1 MPTLSAMEADP
12 REDKLP
18 RWAVEKLQTLR
29 HVTQGYADEIKG
41 LTGKTVKSSFY
52 LERFGS
58 PDRFYLPQGQRLIF
72 EDAHSRI
79 EITGR
84 YGEKGRLTIYSLEN
98 SLIVLPSA
106 SNVITVE
113 SGKG

>member
-1 MPTLSAMEADP
+1 MYTQSAMEVDP

-18 RWAVEKLQTLR
+18 KWAVEKLHTLR
-29 HVTQGYADEIKG
+29 LVAQGYADEIKG
-41 LTGKTVKSSFY
+41 LTGKTEKSAFY

-72 EDAHSRI
+72 EEAHSRI
-79 EITGR
+79 EITAR
-84 YGEKGRLTIYSLEN
+84 YGEKGKLTVYSLEN
-98 SLIVLPSA
+98 SLLVRPSA

-113 SGKG
+113 SEQR